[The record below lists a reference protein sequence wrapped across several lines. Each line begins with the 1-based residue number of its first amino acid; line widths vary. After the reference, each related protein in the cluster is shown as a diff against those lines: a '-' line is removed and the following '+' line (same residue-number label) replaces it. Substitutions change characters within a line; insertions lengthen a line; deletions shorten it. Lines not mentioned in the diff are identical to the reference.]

1 MNYDGFGASLNF
13 NSYQGTIYV
22 SFHANLGQLMGHPHK
37 PYSMKC
43 TRGKQSRMRRRKK
56 REESRQLQVTEYTS
70 TTATS
75 ESLLDLDVPAQCV
88 PVLSNNSED
97 LEVNIEVEVDDR
109 SAQVSDSNCHERS
122 DIAVPENHT
131 QTTKTSQQEDSQY
144 WDQMSA
150 MLRYLVD
157 KSSPPSSIDARAP
170 TESRPFH
177 VQNMQQPSFYQHC
190 ESKNP
195 EVCNRPIAG
204 RPLL

>member
-1 MNYDGFGASLNF
+1 MAGVNEEMQSFINKFQQMNYDGFDASLNF

-22 SFHANLGQLMGHPHK
+22 SFNANLGQLMGHPHK

-56 REESRQLQVTEYTS
+56 REESRQSQVTEYTS

-157 KSSPPSSIDARAP
+157 KSSPPSSIDAR
-170 TESRPFH
+170 PFH
-177 VQNMQQPSFYQHC
+177 VQIKVTIKKKTN
-190 ESKNP
+190 
-195 EVCNRPIAG
+195 
-204 RPLL
+204 